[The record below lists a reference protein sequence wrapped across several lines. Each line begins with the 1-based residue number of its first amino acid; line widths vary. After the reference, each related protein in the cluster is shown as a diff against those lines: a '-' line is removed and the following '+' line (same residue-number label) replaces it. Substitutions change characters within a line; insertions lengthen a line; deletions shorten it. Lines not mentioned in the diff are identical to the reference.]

1 MKKLILIS
9 LAIFMLFACEQKSRI
24 EIIPNYNSEYIEV
37 SDYAKFTQNLIPEE
51 TKKQMAEEVKA
62 IFANVSNKKE
72 NEPDLHLYQLFIDEN
87 GKMEK
92 IEVPIYVDNLINEAL
107 ISSIENWRFGKYV
120 LYGKAKKYRINL
132 TIMNVTY
139 PDGKKFVNIIGNDG
153 ELIDEKVYLVSAEQM
168 PEPIGGM
175 YAIQAGI
182 KYPEIAK
189 RAGIQGRVF
198 VKAFIDSSGIVVK
211 AEVIKGIGAGCDES
225 AMEAVK
231 NVKFIP
237 GKQRGK
243 SVNTQVTVPI
253 LFKLQ

>member
-9 LAIFMLFACEQKSRI
+9 LAIFVLFACEQKSKI
-24 EIIPNYNSEYIEV
+24 EVIPNYNSEYIEV
-37 SDYAKFTQNLIPEE
+37 SNYAKFTQNLIPEE

-62 IFANVSNKKE
+62 IFSNVSNTKKSK
-72 NEPDLHLYQLFIDEN
+72 PDLYLYQLFIDEK
-87 GKMEK
+87 GEVAK
-92 IEVPIYVDNLINEAL
+92 IEVPVNVDNLVNEKL
-107 ISSIENWRFGKYV
+107 IGSITNLKFGKYV
-120 LYGKAKKYRINL
+120 LDGKVKKYRINL
-132 TIMNVTY
+132 TIRNVTY

-175 YAIQAGI
+175 SAIQAGI

-198 VKAFIDSSGIVVK
+198 VKAFIDSTGTVVK
-211 AEVIKGIGAGCDES
+211 AEIIKGIGAGCDET